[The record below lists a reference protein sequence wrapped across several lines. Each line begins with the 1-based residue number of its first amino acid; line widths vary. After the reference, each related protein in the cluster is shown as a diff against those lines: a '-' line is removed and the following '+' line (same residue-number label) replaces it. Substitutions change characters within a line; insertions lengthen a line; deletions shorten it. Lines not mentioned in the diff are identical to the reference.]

1 MAQNKLPLTEGNEKR
16 NFKTNIPS
24 QKVGLPPPS
33 PQVDRQPKPSGEQVI
48 HIHMDIKNYIF
59 L

>member
-16 NFKTNIPS
+16 NFKTNVPS
-24 QKVGLPPPS
+24 QK
-33 PQVDRQPKPSGEQVI
+33 
-48 HIHMDIKNYIF
+48 MDIKNYIF